1 MDAHD
6 YDWIVIGS
14 GFGGAVAALRLAEK
28 GYRVCVIEAGSR
40 LAPSDFPRS
49 AWDLRRYFYAPKL
62 GCRGL
67 FRMTLFKDAFITS
80 GAGVGGGSLVYAMT
94 LYKPHDD
101 AFFND
106 PQWADL
112 ADWYE
117 ELAPH
122 YRTAERMLGVVDY
135 EGHGAAERVL
145 QSLGRDLG
153 VADTFRNA
161 RVGAFFGPAGE
172 TVPDPYFGGE
182 GPARTGCIRCG
193 RCLLGCNVGAKNSL
207 DFNYLWLAERLGAE
221 IASDRTVT
229 DVRPLDGGDGRAGY
243 EICSERSGSWVRH
256 ERRTVTASGV
266 VLAAGTL
273 GTNKLLAGCRQ
284 SGSLSRVS
292 DRLGHLVR
300 TNSEA
305 VLAVTAKH
313 SDQDYAKDTIAIT
326 SSIYPSA
333 DTHIETF
340 TYGRGADVMSAMMTM
355 LTPDGGRLTR
365 PLKLLAEIVRHPV
378 SFLRICWPFGWS
390 RKTLLLLVMQTAD
403 NSIRLVAKRRI
414 FRRGVRLQTAQGE
427 KPNPTF
433 IPIANK
439 AAQRIAEKI
448 DGIPQSSIF
457 EALASVPTTA
467 HILGGAPIGTGPDT
481 GVIDARHR
489 VFGYENLLVT
499 DGAAVPANVGVNP
512 SLTITAL
519 AERAMTFIPDGRSA
533 ATVDSDLHVNTE
545 ASRQGAR
552 R

>member
-1 MDAHD
+1 MHD
-6 YDWIVIGS
+6 YDWIVVGS
-14 GFGGAVAALRLAEK
+14 GFGGSLAALRLAEK
-28 GYRVCVIEAGSR
+28 GYRVAVLEAGSR
-40 LAPSDFPRS
+40 LTPDDFPRS
-49 AWDLRRYFYAPKL
+49 AWDVRRYFYAPKL

-94 LYKPHDD
+94 LYRPHDM
-101 AFFND
+101 AFFTD
-106 PQWADL
+106 PQWVDL
-112 ADWYE
+112 AGWYE

-122 YRTAERMLGVVDY
+122 YDTAERMLGVVDY

-145 QSLGRDLG
+145 ESLGRDLG

-172 TVPDPYFGGE
+172 EVPDPYFDGE

-207 DFNYLWLAERLGAE
+207 DFNYLWLAERHGVE
-221 IASDRTVT
+221 IVPDRTVT
-229 DVRPLDGGDGRAGY
+229 DVRPLGDGDGREGY
-243 EICSERSGSWVRH
+243 EVLSERSGAWLRH
-256 ERRTVTASGV
+256 DRRTLTAAGV

-273 GTNKLLAGCRQ
+273 GTNALLAKCKH
-284 SGSLSRVS
+284 SGSLARVS
-292 DRLGHLVR
+292 ERLGDLVR

-313 SDQDYAKDTIAIT
+313 SGQDYANDTIAIT
-326 SSIYPSA
+326 SSIYPTA

-355 LTPDGGRLTR
+355 LTPGGGRITR
-365 PLKLLAEIVRHPV
+365 PLKLLAEIVRHPLA
-378 SFLRICWPFGWS
+378 FIRICWPFGWS
-390 RKTLLLLVMQTAD
+390 KKTLLLLVMQSAD
-403 NSIRLVAKRRI
+403 NSIRLVPKRRI
-414 FRRGVRLQTAQGE
+414 FGRGIRLQTAQGE

-433 IPIANK
+433 IPIANE
-439 AAQRIAEKI
+439 AARRIAEQI

-467 HILGGAPIGTGPDT
+467 HILGGAPIGATPDT
-481 GVIDARHR
+481 GVIDDRQR
-489 VFGYENLLVT
+489 VFGYENLLIT
-499 DGAAVPANVGVNP
+499 DGAAVAANVGVNP

-519 AERAMTFIPDGRSA
+519 AERAMSFVPDKRSQ
-533 ATVDSDLHVNTE
+533 ATATGQPRTRSEVRKE
-545 ASRQGAR
+545 GAR